1 MRLRNDAGMA
11 QRDLKHLGALF
22 DPGEDRS
29 VQALSTSALAYV
41 LLRARDYFTNSIL
54 CVTDGPRT
62 QDQLFHDLLSL
73 DAGSEENLAF
83 YPGWET
89 LPDEDSGPHPD
100 IVGDRLAVLHA
111 LSQPAAPK
119 VTITTVQAIM
129 QKTISLD
136 RLRRDTL
143 KLSLGDDT
151 GPEKLTDSLSAL
163 GYRLQ
168 VQISEKGEAAV
179 RGCILDVWPLSE
191 PWPLRLDFFGD
202 SLESIRAFDPNTQRS
217 IETRQEATISPAA
230 EWAAEGA
237 GQLDADLFDAIHGDT
252 CFVWLDPPTLALH
265 AEVFE
270 ETVEELSHGALAL
283 TYQEAQARAAN
294 CSTFGSLYIG
304 AGPDSDA
311 EFATLGIR
319 AIEGIPAVPG
329 PSDSPDPLEKE
340 RIRFLAEL
348 DGARTGG
355 ARVSFYFNTEG
366 TRDRFSGF
374 VAAHVPG
381 LHQHAERHLGQLS
394 EGFEVPGTGR
404 IVVSESDVYGT
415 RKAVRGR
422 YDLHA
427 SRRGPS
433 RLASLHVLD
442 WTDLRP
448 GEFVVHIEH
457 GIGKYLGLQE
467 IDTHGTTQEV
477 LSVEYA
483 EKARLYIPVG
493 QTHLLS
499 RYVGTG
505 AKPPGLH
512 RLGGRRWKNEKRAAQ
527 LAVRDLAAM
536 MMETQALR
544 DTHAGFAFAP
554 DDDWQREFEASFPYQ
569 ETRDQ
574 HQAIQDVKADM
585 ERPRPTDRLVCGD
598 VGYGKTEIA
607 MRAAFKAV
615 MSGKQVGMLVPTTV
629 LAQQH
634 YDTFR
639 ARMKAFPI
647 TIEMLSRFQTR
658 SRMTDI
664 TGQLRAG
671 SVDIVIGTHR
681 LLQRDVEFQDLGLLI
696 IDEEQR
702 FGVEQKEYF
711 KQVRQLVDVLT
722 LSATP
727 IPRTLYL
734 SLLGAKDMSTIQ
746 TPPQERLPIETFIGP
761 YSEDLIRHAVLRELN
776 REGQVYFLHNRVLSI
791 RRVEDRLKHLVPEA
805 KIAVGHGQ
813 MKEGELA
820 TVMRAFYEG
829 SIDVLLCTTIIES
842 GVDIPN
848 VNTIIIDRADRFGL
862 AELYQLRGRVGRYKH
877 QAYAYL
883 LLPPSGS
890 MISAARRRISAL
902 QRYGSLGAGF
912 KLALKDLEIRGTGNL
927 LGAEQSGH
935 IGAVGFEL
943 YCQFL
948 TRTVA
953 RLQGEVV
960 PSLIETELKLDF
972 LNFSTAAADGE
983 DGAVIPLSYID
994 DEDLRVHAYRKIST
1008 TSSEEAIDALF
1019 SEFGD
1024 RFGPVPSAVNRLLKM
1039 CRVRILAASKD
1050 ITLVETRGD
1059 RVMMTRNN
1067 DYLKDGSRFPRLTA
1081 PAADARLNQLITIV
1095 RNATSRETG
1104 VPG

>member
-1 MRLRNDAGMA
+1 MRRQKDAGLP
-11 QRDLKHLGALF
+11 QQDLKHLGAMF
-22 DPGEDRS
+22 DPGENRS
-29 VQALSTSALAYV
+29 VQRLSTSALAHV
-41 LLRARDYFTNSIL
+41 LLQAHDHFAYPIV

-73 DAGSEENLAF
+73 NGGSEETLAF

-100 IVGDRLAVLHA
+100 IVGDRLSVLHG
-111 LSQPAAPK
+111 LSQPAAPR
-119 VTITTVQAIM
+119 VTVTTVQAIM
-129 QKTISLD
+129 QKTTSLD
-136 RLRRDTL
+136 RLRDDTVQ
-143 KLSLGDDT
+143 LSLDDAS
-151 GPEKLTDSLSAL
+151 GMEELTDLLTAL
-163 GYRLQ
+163 GYRFQ
-168 VQISEKGEAAV
+168 VQISEKGEAAA
-179 RGCILDVWPLSE
+179 RGSILDVWPLSE
-191 PWPLRLDFFGD
+191 PWPLRLDFFGNTLD
-202 SLESIRAFDPNTQRS
+202 SIRAFDPNTQRS
-217 IETRQEATISPAA
+217 IEMREDARIPPAA
-230 EWAAEGA
+230 EWATEDGV
-237 GQLDADLFDAIHGDT
+237 QLNADFFDAIHEQT
-252 CFVWLDPPTLALH
+252 CMAWLDPQNLALH
-265 AEVFE
+265 AQVFE
-270 ETVEELSHGALAL
+270 ETITEGPYGGLAL
-283 TYQEAQARAAN
+283 TYEEARVRAAARSN
-294 CSTFGSLYIG
+294 FGSLSVGEIPG
-304 AGPDSDA
+304 SGK
-311 EFATLGIR
+311 EFAALGIGP
-319 AIEGIPAVPG
+319 IEGVPAVSG
-329 PSDSPDPLEKE
+329 PPDSPDPLERE
-340 RIRFLAEL
+340 RIRFLNEL
-348 DGARTGG
+348 DHKRRQGAH
-355 ARVSFYFNTEG
+355 VSFYFNTEG
-366 TRDRFSGF
+366 TRDRFAEF
-374 VAAHVPG
+374 VAEHAAG
-381 LHQHAERHLGQLS
+381 LHRNADRNVGQLS
-394 EGFEVPGTGR
+394 EGFEVPDTGR

-427 SRRGPS
+427 SRKGPS
-433 RLASLHVLD
+433 RLAGLHVMD

-467 IDTHGTTQEV
+467 IESHGSTQEV

-505 AKPPGLH
+505 AKPPTLH
-512 RLGGRRWKNEKRAAQ
+512 RLGGRRWKNEKHAAQ

-536 MMETQALR
+536 MMETQAMR
-544 DTHAGFAFAP
+544 DTRAGFAFAQ
-554 DDDWQREFEASFPYQ
+554 DDDWQREFEASFPFQ

-574 HQAIQDVKADM
+574 QQAIRDVKADM

-615 MSGKQVGMLVPTTV
+615 MSGKQVALLVPTTV

-639 ARMKAFPI
+639 ARMKAFPV
-647 TIEMLSRFQTR
+647 TIEMLSRFQKR
-658 SRMTDI
+658 SRMTEI
-664 TGQLRAG
+664 VGRLRGGA
-671 SVDIVIGTHR
+671 VDIVIGTHR
-681 LLQRDVEFQDLGLLI
+681 LLQRDVEFEDLGLLI

-746 TPPQERLPIETFIGP
+746 TPPQERLPIETFISP
-761 YSEDLIRHAVLRELN
+761 YSEEVIRHAILRELN

-791 RRVEDRLKHLVPEA
+791 RRIEDRLKKLVPEA
-805 KIAVGHGQ
+805 RIAVGHGQ

-820 TVMRAFYEG
+820 AVMRSFYEG
-829 SIDVLLCTTIIES
+829 TVDVLLCTTIIES

-890 MISAARRRISAL
+890 MVSAARRRISAL

-953 RLQGEVV
+953 RLRGEEV
-960 PSLIETELKLDF
+960 PPLIETELKLDF
-972 LNFSTAAADGE
+972 LNFSTSSADGN
-983 DGAVIPLSYID
+983 DGAVVPISYIE

-1008 TSSEEAIDALF
+1008 TGTEVAIDNLF
-1019 SEFGD
+1019 EEFSD
-1024 RFGPVPSAVNRLLKM
+1024 RFGPVPPAVNRLLKM
-1039 CRVRILAASKD
+1039 CRVRVLAAGKD
-1050 ITLVETRGD
+1050 ITLVETRGN
-1059 RVMMTRNN
+1059 RVMMTRKG
-1067 DYLKDGSRFPRLTA
+1067 DYVKDGSMFPRLTA
-1081 PAADARLNQLITIV
+1081 QDADTRLNQLITIV
-1095 RNATSRETG
+1095 RNT
-1104 VPG
+1104 V

>member
-1 MRLRNDAGMA
+1 MRRQNDGGLA
-11 QRDLKHLGALF
+11 QPDWEHLEALF

-29 VQALSTSALAYV
+29 VQPLSTSALAFV
-41 LLRARDYFTNSIL
+41 LLRSRDHFAKPFL

-62 QDQLFHDLLSL
+62 QDQLFHDLLTL
-73 DAGSEENLAF
+73 DGGSEERLAF

-100 IVGDRLAVLHA
+100 IVGDRLAVLHTLA
-111 LSQPAAPK
+111 QPAAPK
-119 VTITTVQAIM
+119 ITVTTVQAIM

-136 RLRRDTL
+136 RLRQDTL
-143 KLSLGDDT
+143 RLSVGDGT
-151 GPEKLTDSLSAL
+151 GPEKLTESLGAL
-163 GYRLQ
+163 GYGFQ
-168 VQISEKGEAAV
+168 VQISEKGETAV

-202 SLESIRAFDPNTQRS
+202 DLESIRAFDPNTQCS
-217 IETRQEATISPAA
+217 IEMRQEATISPAA

-237 GQLDADLFDAIHGDT
+237 GQLDADLFDALHRET
-252 CFVWLDPPTLALH
+252 CVVWLDPQVLALH
-265 AEVFE
+265 AQVFE
-270 ETVEELSHGALAL
+270 ETVEELSLGALAL
-283 TYQEAQARAAN
+283 TYERARIRAEA
-294 CSTFGSLYIG
+294 CSTFGSLCIG
-304 AGPDSDA
+304 ATPDSGKD
-311 EFATLGIR
+311 FAALGIR
-319 AIEGIPAVPG
+319 AIEGVPAVPG
-329 PSDSPDPLEKE
+329 LAESPDPLERE
-340 RIRFLAEL
+340 RIRFLSDL
-348 DGARTGG
+348 DGKRARGT
-355 ARVSFYFNTEG
+355 RVSFYFNTEG

-381 LHQHAERHLGQLS
+381 LHQHADRNLGQLS
-394 EGFEVPGTGR
+394 EGFEVPDAGR

-427 SRRGPS
+427 SRKGPS

-467 IDTHGTTQEV
+467 IETHGSTQEV

-536 MMETQALR
+536 MMETQAMR
-544 DTHAGFAFAP
+544 DTRAGFAFAP
-554 DDDWQREFEASFPYQ
+554 DDDWQREFEASFPFQ
-569 ETRDQ
+569 ETPDQ

-585 ERPRPTDRLVCGD
+585 ERLRPTDRLVCGD

-639 ARMKAFPI
+639 ARMKAFPV

-658 SRMTDI
+658 SRLTEI
-664 TGQLRAG
+664 IRQLRAG
-671 SVDIVIGTHR
+671 AVDIVIGTHR

-746 TPPQERLPIETFIGP
+746 TPPQERLPIETFISP
-761 YSEDLIRHAVLRELN
+761 YSEDVIRHAILRELN

-791 RRVEDRLKHLVPEA
+791 RRVEDRLKQLVPEA
-805 KIAVGHGQ
+805 RIAVGHGQ

-820 TVMRAFYEG
+820 AVMRAFYEG
-829 SIDVLLCTTIIES
+829 TIDVLLCTTIIES

-848 VNTIIIDRADRFGL
+848 VNTIVIDRADRFGL

-935 IGAVGFEL
+935 IGAIGFEL

-953 RLQGEVV
+953 RLQGEEV
-960 PSLIETELKLDF
+960 PPLVETELKLDF
-972 LNFSTAAADGE
+972 LNFSTAAAEGD
-983 DGAVIPLSYID
+983 DGAVLPLSYIE

-1008 TSSEEAIDALF
+1008 TGTESAIDSLF
-1019 SEFGD
+1019 TEFTD

-1039 CRVRILAASKD
+1039 CRIRILASSKD

-1059 RVMMTRNN
+1059 RVMMTRDN
-1067 DYLKDGSRFPRLTA
+1067 DYVKDGSRFPRLSA
-1081 PAADARLNQLITIV
+1081 PDADTRLNQLIAIV
-1095 RNATSRETG
+1095 RNTT
-1104 VPG
+1104 